1 MGTSRDAVSI
11 PVTGWALLGLLSS
24 GREMSGYDLK
34 KWADHSL
41 RFFHLSPA
49 LSQVY
54 AELRRLESS
63 GYVRHRVAP
72 VANDDLRNKRLYTLT
87 DAGRDAVTAWL
98 READVEAGVLK
109 HPVIL
114 RIWLGHLAGPDRVA
128 QLIDSHQAATRAL
141 VDEIRS
147 SRAAAPSG
155 PENAYASAI
164 LVWAER
170 HYTGEL
176 AAFEELRATLSELA
190 PEERPMP
197 EPALSQPT
205 LSEPTATEPTAT
217 EPTATGPT
225 VPEPAEPLLSDTP
238 LPRPLAPEA
247 VPLVAALEAAFPA
260 FGTIPHEE
268 GRARL
273 SAAARA
279 RKPAEL
285 PAATEDLRIPGPAG
299 DLPARLYR
307 PDTDGPHPVIVYFH
321 GGGFCLGDLD
331 LYDHSC
337 ASLAAGTGAAVVSVD
352 YRLAPEHPFPAAVD
366 DTYAATAWVAAHGR
380 DLGLDTARLAV
391 AGDSAGGNL
400 AAVTAIQA
408 RDRGGPEIAYQ
419 LLIFPGTDLAA
430 ETASKAAYGN
440 GGYYMRKETA
450 DWFHTSYLRTP
461 ADAFDPLA
469 SPLRTPDLRGLP
481 PVHLLVGEC
490 DALVDE
496 CVAYGQRLA
505 DAGVPTDVRVYPG
518 MFHGFL
524 NMPLEAARQARE
536 AAYQAVRAAL
546 GT

>member
-1 MGTSRDAVSI
+1 M
-11 PVTGWALLGLLSS
+11 TGWALLGLLSS

-147 SRAAAPSG
+147 SRAAAPPG
-155 PENAYASAI
+155 RENAYASAI
-164 LVWAER
+164 LVWAEQ

-190 PEERPMP
+190 PEESPLP
-197 EPALSQPT
+197 EPT
-205 LSEPTATEPTAT
+205 LSE
-217 EPTATGPT
+217 
-225 VPEPAEPLLSDTP
+225 P

-285 PAATEDLRIPGPAG
+285 PASTEDLRIPGPAG

-307 PDTDGPHPVIVYFH
+307 PDTEGPHPAIVYFH